1 MAILTNEVL
10 TKIAP
15 HKDKFLAIHPNN
27 EKLGDEITG
36 TPKYTDT
43 EWINEYVKRHLIGQI
58 KRGQAVLYK
67 QALELDDVDLD

>member
-43 EWINEYVKRHLIGQI
+43 EWINEYIKRHLIEQI
-58 KRGQAVLYK
+58 KRGQAVLHRD
-67 QALELDDVDLD
+67 ALALDDVDLD

>member
-43 EWINEYVKRHLIGQI
+43 EWINEYIKRHLIGQI
-58 KRGQAVLYK
+58 KRGEAVLDK
-67 QALELDDVDLD
+67 QQFVATDVDLD